1 MKLIYY
7 DTEFT
12 DLAMDCRL
20 VSIGLVDET
29 GQRSF
34 YAELTDTYQ
43 PKHLSE
49 FVRAAVMPLLRGGEA
64 AMPLHELTL
73 KLGDWIESFEEP
85 VELVSDSFWDTGW
98 IGEIFAMPGTWPA
111 NLAPPQVL
119 RFANDAERLRFNR
132 LEMQVRQRH
141 GLRFHHALDDARAIQ
156 MAMQGLARPD

>member
-34 YAELTDTYQ
+34 YAELSDTYEPQ
-43 PKHLSE
+43 HLSE
-49 FVRAAVMPLLRGGEA
+49 FVRAAVMPLLQGGEA
-64 AMPLHELTL
+64 TMPLHELTL
-73 KLGDWIESFEEP
+73 RLGNWLESFGES
-85 VELVSDSFWDTGW
+85 VVLASDSFWDTGW
-98 IGEIFAMPGTWPA
+98 IGEIFATPGTWPA

-119 RFANDAERLRFNR
+119 RFADDEERLRFNR
-132 LEMQVRQRH
+132 LEMQARLEH

-156 MAMQGLARPD
+156 MAVQGLARPD